1 MTILIAVL
9 VLVGI
14 YALSRS
20 RKDISDVK
28 ENVEDIKR
36 ENTIDHEYLAKE
48 LLRHREMILAQEEIN
63 RQQAIINRKNTAK
76 FRKLEAA
83 VDQANDDIDFCKDQM
98 REWMRYGE
106 FLNKQMAKYPEGSAD
121 WYKFHNK
128 ILENNNKV
136 HSFQK
141 RMNVAVITRD
151 KAQEDMEKEIA

>member
-20 RKDISDVK
+20 RKDISDIK

-48 LLRHREMILAQEEIN
+48 LLRHREMILCQEEIN

-106 FLNKQMAKYPEGSAD
+106 FLRKERDKCTPGGKE
-121 WYKFHNK
+121 WYKWNNK
-128 ILENNNKV
+128 ITENNNKV

-151 KAQEDMEKEIA
+151 KAQEEMEVA